1 MRFLADQDVYAIT
14 ILFLR
19 QLGHDVATAAE
30 RGMSR
35 STDTELL
42 KAAQADRRVF
52 ITRDRDYGALVFV
65 HALDAGV
72 LYLRAL
78 PSTLLAVHTELGR
91 VLELY
96 SEDELQGA
104 FVVIEPGRH
113 RVRKAA
119 GGDAQSAAP

>member
-1 MRFLADQDVYAIT
+1 MRFLADQDVYAVT
-14 ILFLR
+14 IRFVR
-19 QLGHDVATAAE
+19 DLGHDVVTAAE
-30 RGMSR
+30 CGMSQ
-35 STDTELL
+35 SADSELL
-42 KAAQADRRVF
+42 RAAHAERRVF
-52 ITRDRDYGALVFV
+52 ITRDRDFGALVFV
-65 HALDAGV
+65 HARDAGV
-72 LYLRAL
+72 LYLRAS
-78 PSTLLAVHTELGR
+78 PSTLQTIHSELGR